1 MNEPDH
7 SFSFA
12 VLTISDRGSRQERAD
27 TSGPALVKI
36 LGQHGFSL
44 SATSLVPDE
53 IDEIQRAI
61 IDWIDQEA
69 IDLIITT
76 GGTGL
81 SPRDVTPEATRPI
94 LDYEIP
100 GISEAMRMANIG
112 KTIKAILSRGLAG
125 ARKKSII
132 INLPGSEKAAAENL
146 RVVIK
151 ALPHALYKLKGGQQD
166 CGRS

>member
-1 MNEPDH
+1 MPEINH
-7 SFSFA
+7 SYNCG

-27 TSGPALVKI
+27 TSGPALGKI
-36 LGQHGFSL
+36 LGRHGFSL
-44 SATSLVPDE
+44 SATSMVPDE
-53 IDEIQRAI
+53 IAEIQRVI
-61 IDWIDQEA
+61 IDWVDQEG
-69 IDLIITT
+69 IDLVITT

-81 SPRDVTPEATRPI
+81 SPRDITPEATRPI

-100 GISEAMRMANIG
+100 GISEAMRMENIS

-132 INLPGSEKAAAENL
+132 INLPGSEKAATENL
-146 RVVIK
+146 LVVIN
-151 ALPHALYKLKGGQQD
+151 ALPHALYKLKGGQKD

>member
-1 MNEPDH
+1 MGETKH
-7 SFSFA
+7 SYNCA
-12 VLTISDRGSRQERAD
+12 VLTISDRGSRHERAD

-36 LGQHGFSL
+36 LEQHGFS
-44 SATSLVPDE
+44 SDATSLVPDE
-53 IDEIQRAI
+53 IDEIQRVI
-61 IDWIDQEA
+61 IEWTDQQK

-81 SPRDVTPEATRPI
+81 SPRDITPEATRPI

-100 GISEAMRMANIG
+100 GISEAMRMANIT

-125 ARKKSII
+125 TRKESII
-132 INLPGSEKAAAENL
+132 INLPGSEKAATENL
-146 RVVIK
+146 MVVIN
-151 ALPHALYKLKGGQQD
+151 ALPHALYKLKGGKKD

>member
-1 MNEPDH
+1 MAETNH
-7 SFSFA
+7 SYDCG
-12 VLTISDRGSRQERAD
+12 VLTISDRGARQERTD

-36 LGQHGFSL
+36 LSQQGFL
-44 SATSLVPDE
+44 VSATSLVPDE
-53 IDEIQRAI
+53 TTEIQRVI
-61 IDWIDQEA
+61 IDWVDQQG

-81 SPRDVTPEATRPI
+81 SPRDITPEATRPI

-125 ARKKSII
+125 TRKKSII
-132 INLPGSEKAAAENL
+132 INLPGSEKAATENL
-146 RVVIK
+146 LIVIN
-151 ALPHALYKLKGGQQD
+151 ALPHALYKLKGGQKD
-166 CGRS
+166 CGS

>member
-1 MNEPDH
+1 MDETNH
-7 SFSFA
+7 SYNCG

-36 LGQHGFSL
+36 LDQHGFSL

-53 IDEIQRAI
+53 IDEIQRVI
-61 IDWIDQEA
+61 IDWIDQQE
-69 IDLIITT
+69 IDLVITT

-81 SPRDVTPEATRPI
+81 SPRDITPEATRPI

-100 GISEAMRMANIG
+100 GISEAMRMENIT

-125 ARKKSII
+125 TRKKSII

-146 RVVIK
+146 LVVIN
-151 ALPHALYKLKGGQQD
+151 ALPHALYKLKGGKKD